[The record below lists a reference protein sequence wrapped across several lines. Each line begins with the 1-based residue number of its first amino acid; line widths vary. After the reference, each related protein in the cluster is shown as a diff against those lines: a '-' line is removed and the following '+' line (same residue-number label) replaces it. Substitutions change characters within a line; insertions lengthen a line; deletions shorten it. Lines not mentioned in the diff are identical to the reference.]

1 MWYIVVTKP
10 RQEARAHDN
19 LESQGGEVFLPML
32 QTEVIKQGR
41 RTLKSEP
48 LFPNYLFLRLD
59 KDSPLF
65 AKIRSTFGVNKLLS
79 FGGNPV
85 TIDSRLIEDL
95 RLRTTVGDN
104 LPQFKTGQEIELKE
118 GPFRHYQALFKEYKG
133 TERAVILLTL
143 LGQQNELI
151 VELTELQKH

>member
-10 RQEARAHDN
+10 RQEARAYEN
-19 LESQGGEVFLPML
+19 LENQGGEVFLPML

-95 RLRTTVGDN
+95 RLRTTTGSN
-104 LPQFKTGQEIELKE
+104 LPQFKAGQKVELKE
-118 GPFRHYQALFKEYKG
+118 GPFRHYQALFKGYKG
-133 TERAVILLTL
+133 EERAVILLTL

-151 VELTELQKH
+151 VELAELQKH